1 MCGLISRAA
10 ASLRTMSILRR
21 FSWKSRISRDPELR
35 QKKLESL
42 KKRYTLRR
50 IGVLQETEAAP
61 VPGSKMLSTISESL
75 DQRLSAISIQT
86 ERLCQIHS
94 VEKSDLESTRVGDT
108 IPLFALTSAITQ
120 PNPRS
125 AVVVVKDKGN
135 TERVFK
141 ALKRSFP
148 SLIVSIMD
156 RERVE
161 VKLPRIT
168 EELRLYRGNQVA
180 KLIEETRKTLKNLEL
195 QSYDQIK
202 KGSYSSSDALSLRT
216 KLRESF
222 ASAEKTLE
230 QMEEKAL
237 DSLGLE

>member
-1 MCGLISRAA
+1 MSGVIYRAA
-10 ASLRTMSILRR
+10 SSLRTMGILRR

-42 KKRYTLRR
+42 NKRYTLRR
-50 IGVLQETEAAP
+50 IGELEDTEAVP
-61 VPGSKMLSTISESL
+61 VPGSQMLSTISESL
-75 DQRLSAISIQT
+75 DQRLSAISIHT

-108 IPLFALTSAITQ
+108 IPLISLSSAITQ

-168 EELRLYRGNQVA
+168 EEFRIDRGNQVA
-180 KLIEETRKTLKNLEL
+180 KFIEENRKALKKLEL
-195 QSYDQIK
+195 QTYDQIK
-202 KGSYSSSDALSLRT
+202 KGSYSSSDVLSLRT
-216 KLRESF
+216 KVRESF
-222 ASAEKTLE
+222 ASAETTLDGI
-230 QMEEKAL
+230 EKDAL